1 MAFPRECDE
10 FRVTGLA
17 KTLKRGRERKA
28 NGKMAMPRRDLSDSF
43 GDINHVSCIVL
54 RIDYPAALNQPVPRV
69 CCVHFERSA
78 MCSFFPIFN
87 SLPVSNVSC
96 YDRYLRFY

>member
-1 MAFPRECDE
+1 M
-10 FRVTGLA
+10 G
-17 KTLKRGRERKA
+17 
-28 NGKMAMPRRDLSDSF
+28 MPRCDLSDSF

-54 RIDYPAALNQPVPRV
+54 HIDYPTALNQPVPRV
-69 CCVHFERSA
+69 CCVHFERSG

-87 SLPVSNVSC
+87 RLSVSNVLC